1 MKWNREATLALAIAL
16 LLGFAYFVEPKFVTL
31 RAQSLLAGH
40 SWELAIVAVPMLLII
55 MTAGID
61 LSVGSMV
68 ALSAVATGL
77 LFERGTNIF
86 ISSICGIA
94 VGVIAG
100 AVNGLF
106 VSRTRVHPLLVT
118 LATMS
123 VFRGLAEGISL
134 ARPLSG
140 YPESFLALSTG
151 FIPLLVFAAL
161 VLGAHFVLGRMR
173 FGRWIVAIGLEE
185 NVSRYSKIP
194 VDSVKF
200 WLYSLSGLACG
211 LAAILL
217 VARNNTAK
225 ADLGMGM
232 ELEAITAV
240 VLGGASIH
248 GGKGRVLGLV
258 LGLILIHETREFVS
272 WHWKQSELNLIV
284 IGSLLILT
292 VVFDQLLTVRRK
304 FVLAQNGN

>member
-1 MKWNREATLALAIAL
+1 MKWTREATLALAIAM
-16 LLGFAYFVEPKFVTL
+16 LLGFAYFVEPRFTTI
-31 RAQSLLAGH
+31 RAQALLAGH

-61 LSVGSMV
+61 LSIGAMV
-68 ALSAVATGL
+68 ALCAVATGL
-77 LFERGTNIF
+77 LFERGMNIYL
-86 ISSICGIA
+86 SSLCGII
-94 VGVIAG
+94 VGILAG
-100 AVNGLF
+100 ATNGIF

-123 VFRGLAEGISL
+123 LFRGIAEGISL

-140 YPESFLALSTG
+140 YPESFLAISTG
-151 FIPLLVFAAL
+151 AIPFIAFA
-161 VLGAHFVLGRMR
+161 VLAAGAFFVLGRMR
-173 FGRWIVAIGLEE
+173 FGRWIVAIGMEE

-194 VDSVKF
+194 VDRVKF
-200 WLYSLSGLACG
+200 WLYSFSGLSCG
-211 LAAILL
+211 IAAILL
-217 VARNNTAK
+217 IARNNTAK

-248 GGKGRVLGLV
+248 GGRGRVLGLI
-258 LGLILIHETREFVS
+258 LGLVLIHETREFVS

-292 VVFDQLLTVRRK
+292 VVFDQLIAIRRK
-304 FVLAQNGN
+304 PVLAQNGN

>member
-1 MKWNREATLALAIAL
+1 MKWSREATLALAIAL
-16 LLGFAYFVEPKFVTL
+16 LLGFAYFVEPKFVTF

-61 LSVGSMV
+61 LSVGAIV
-68 ALSAVATGL
+68 ALSAVAMGL

-86 ISSICGIA
+86 LCSICGIA
-94 VGVIAG
+94 VGILAG
-100 AVNGLF
+100 AINGLF
-106 VSRTRVHPLLVT
+106 ISRTLVHPLLVT

-123 VFRGLAEGISL
+123 VFRGLAEGTSL

-140 YPESFLALSTG
+140 YPEAFLALSTG
-151 FIPLLVFAAL
+151 PMPVLVFACLAF
-161 VLGAHFVLGRMR
+161 GSYFVLTRMR

-194 VDSVKF
+194 VDRVKL
-200 WLYSLSGLACG
+200 WLFSFSGLACG
-211 LAAILL
+211 IAAILL

-248 GGKGRVLGLV
+248 GGKGRVLGLL
-258 LGLILIHETREFVS
+258 LGLVLIHETREFVS

-284 IGSLLILT
+284 IGSLLIAT
-292 VVFDQLLTVRRK
+292 VVFDQLIVIRRK
-304 FVLAQNGN
+304 PVLAQNES